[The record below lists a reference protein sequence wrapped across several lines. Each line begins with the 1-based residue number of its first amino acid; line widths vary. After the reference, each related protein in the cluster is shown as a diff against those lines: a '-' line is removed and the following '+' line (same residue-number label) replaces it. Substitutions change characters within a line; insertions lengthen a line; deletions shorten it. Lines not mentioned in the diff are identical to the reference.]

1 MEEDVRK
8 GNREFCGVNRKCDGE
23 IGSRKQGR
31 GNTEGGI
38 KNGEQRVGE
47 GQTG

>member
-1 MEEDVRK
+1 MRW
-8 GNREFCGVNRKCDGE
+8 G

-31 GNTEGGI
+31 GNPEGGLR
-38 KNGEQRVGE
+38 NEEQGVGE